1 MQVVMVS
8 TASGPGGTL
17 SARSIYD
24 LPNDVAKS
32 LVEAFVAEP
41 LADVQREVNAR
52 HKAAKA
58 AAEAGAVAE

>member
-8 TASGPGGTL
+8 TAAGPAGTL

-41 LADVQREVNAR
+41 LADVQREVDAR
-52 HKAAKA
+52 NKAAKA
-58 AAEAGAVAE
+58 AAKAAEVEE